1 MLRVLVLAAAAR
13 AYNYPMNPS
22 NGGTEPEPASEP
34 EFDDGI
40 QNSDMSGAGFVTPK
54 RFGLCDNFDTSEE
67 YDVNEGACD
76 GHQGFLMVAS
86 TSEELYRVVND
97 TMFWTDHPDTSE
109 KLFPE
114 DVCNMV
120 CEMKNTTCDS
130 VQYSAFPSG
139 LYSSHVKRLEVLHV
153 IPFLQQ
159 GKGTTS
165 HPESQNINGSS
176 LYISCTPQAQH
187 KTFVQERQ
195 ILTDVDAKQ
204 VATVL
209 AVYTTAKLSVD
220 DYAASSITELKMD
233 GGPEGMTGMWKSS
246 VLAAVT
252 EWPTQD
258 VFKYF
263 SDTGSY
269 EIGPNAW
276 FKKTTHP
283 AYSNISPEWCADLC
297 YGRMDGTKC
306 SGWFMYPEGV
316 SSTNNES
323 GNMRCFVYFQSGDGV
338 AQNKIQYFSPFDNN
352 IDGDHEAHCG
362 GDACY
367 RQTDVVA
374 DAGAD
379 GGGTEFGC
387 ADLLAV
393 KSYNSTVYSPNRGL
407 VANFTRDYGCD
418 TQNADV
424 TSCHMFQRSLF
435 TDGGC
440 MEYSIQAA
448 GVFDINVTAEPN
460 FVSSTYY
467 LDPTAQ
473 KLGANLMS
481 LLDVAQIQTKWVQ
494 TAHDCCVELVSS
506 DGGYVVIALYAENS
520 GGAQQLTYTNKV
532 CHHSSSRQHDSY
544 NAIAFVKRVS
554 DGTIFKASRT
564 FENLGYACQ
573 SGTPSTPELKPI
585 EGQDGKQTLVT
596 NVTSNVSVGIA
607 IDSAADVSSIK
618 ACFGLKG
625 DLESKTMTKA
635 NSACDGYVVLKSCDV
650 SKCDGSMNTDIGKA
664 CQHESVGQQ
673 LGTRSTHKLDNGNV
687 LSCSDA
693 SYHTARGDKPLP
705 VPGATFAVYTPPKS
719 DKPDWGLIAGL
730 SVAGVG
736 VVGLAVG
743 GYVFRGRLFGVKTA
757 AGDAGYAVW

>member
-1 MLRVLVLAAAAR
+1 MLRVLVLAAAVR
-13 AYNYPMNPS
+13 AYEHPS
-22 NGGTEPEPASEP
+22 VPSTGAPDAAVYQTAGPY
-34 EFDDGI
+34 
-40 QNSDMSGAGFVTPK
+40 GAGETLK
-54 RFGLCDNFDTSEE
+54 RFGLCNNFDTLED

-76 GHQGFLMVAS
+76 GHKGFLMVAS
-86 TSEELYRVVND
+86 VSGELYRVVND
-97 TMFWTDHPDTSE
+97 PTAWHIYGGSLSYSFG
-109 KLFPE
+109 
-114 DVCNMV
+114 DVCDMV

-130 VQYSAFPSG
+130 VEYSNFPDG
-139 LYSSHVKRLEVLHV
+139 LVSDHVKAMQLFGV

-159 GKGTTS
+159 GKGTTTQ
-165 HPESQNINGSS
+165 PESTLYTPDVSS
-176 LYISCTPQAQH
+176 LNISCTPPAQH
-187 KTFVQERQ
+187 KTFVQQRQ

-209 AVYTTAKLSVD
+209 AVYTTAKLTGD
-220 DYAASSITELKMD
+220 TEYTASSITRLEMD
-233 GGPEGMTGMWKSS
+233 GGSEGMTGMWKSS
-246 VLAAVT
+246 VLAAED

-258 VFKYF
+258 LFKYF
-263 SDTGSY
+263 SDTSLY

-276 FKKTTHP
+276 FKKPAHP

-316 SSTNNES
+316 SEDKES
-323 GNMRCFVYFQSGDGV
+323 GNMKCFVYFQSGDGV
-338 AQNKIQYFSPFDNN
+338 AQNKIEYFSPFDNN
-352 IDGDHEAHCG
+352 DFGYAAHCG

-367 RQTDVVA
+367 RQSDVVA

-379 GGGTEFGC
+379 GGGTEFAC

-393 KSYNSTVYSPNRGL
+393 KSHNSTIYSPNRGL
-407 VANFTRDYGCD
+407 VANFTRDYECD
-418 TQNADV
+418 TQNDNV

-440 MEYSIQAA
+440 MEYLIDYA
-448 GVFDINVTAEPN
+448 GTVDIDVNTVPN

-473 KLGANLMS
+473 KMGANVMS

-506 DGGYVVIALYAENS
+506 DKGYVVIALYAENS
-520 GGAQQLTYTNKV
+520 GGDQQLTYTNKV

-544 NAIAFVKRVS
+544 NATAFVKRVS
-554 DGTIFKASRT
+554 DGIIFKTSRT

-573 SGTPSTPELKPI
+573 SGTPSTPKLKPI

-607 IDSAADVSSIK
+607 IDSAADVSKIK

-625 DLESKTMTKA
+625 ELESKPMTKA

-650 SKCDGSMNTDIGKA
+650 SKCDGSMNTDINKA
-664 CQHESVGQQ
+664 CKHESVGQQ

-705 VPGATFAVYTPPKS
+705 VPGATFAVYTPSKS

-730 SVAGVG
+730 SAAGVG

-743 GYVFRGRLFGVKTA
+743 GYVFRGRLFGVKTT
-757 AGDAGYAVW
+757 AGDAKYAAW